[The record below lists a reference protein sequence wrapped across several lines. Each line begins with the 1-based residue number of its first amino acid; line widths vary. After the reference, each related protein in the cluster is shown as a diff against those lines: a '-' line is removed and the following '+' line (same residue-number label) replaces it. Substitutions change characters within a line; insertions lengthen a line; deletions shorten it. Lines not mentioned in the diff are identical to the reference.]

1 MALKLSEFNRTK
13 EFLICIDSDGCV
25 MDTMNSKHIY
35 CFGPCLL
42 TVWDLDSC
50 RDQVLKRWN
59 EINLYTM
66 TRGINRFK
74 GLAILLSEA
83 DQYGKHIPGIREFCQ
98 WTESAKELSNDG
110 VEAEWRRTG
119 LPIFQQALDWSKEVN
134 RRIASLPEEKKKTF
148 PRVSQGLE
156 AASRLGDVAVVSS
169 ANRPAVVA
177 EWEKQGLLAF
187 TSVILAQEDGSK
199 NTAISTLLGTGY
211 DKEKCLMVGDSPGD
225 CQAALDNGIFYYP
238 ILAGQ
243 ESASWEQLVKEAFPR
258 LKDGTYQGRYQE
270 NVIDTFMKNLHAP
283 GI

>member
-83 DQYGKHIPGIREFCQ
+83 DQYGKHIPGIREF
-98 WTESAKELSNDG
+98 
-110 VEAEWRRTG
+110 
-119 LPIFQQALDWSKEVN
+119 
-134 RRIASLPEEKKKTF
+134 
-148 PRVSQGLE
+148 
-156 AASRLGDVAVVSS
+156 
-169 ANRPAVVA
+169 
-177 EWEKQGLLAF
+177 
-187 TSVILAQEDGSK
+187 
-199 NTAISTLLGTGY
+199 
-211 DKEKCLMVGDSPGD
+211 
-225 CQAALDNGIFYYP
+225 
-238 ILAGQ
+238 
-243 ESASWEQLVKEAFPR
+243 
-258 LKDGTYQGRYQE
+258 
-270 NVIDTFMKNLHAP
+270 
-283 GI
+283 